1 MPSEGG
7 DEPNPYWGLKSS
19 KFLSTRYSLSIL
31 KSNKLAECATS
42 VFIFCDHIQ
51 GTIIKAYSWISREE
65 FLVVKRSKATG
76 YRGKAV
82 KQATGLNS
90 AGNLNG
96 WEHPGDHVREENSS

>member
-1 MPSEGG
+1 MRQAF
-7 DEPNPYWGLKSS
+7 Y
-19 KFLSTRYSLSIL
+19 F
-31 KSNKLAECATS
+31 
-42 VFIFCDHIQ
+42 FCDHIQ

-65 FLVVKRSKATG
+65 FLVVRRCKATG

-96 WEHPGDHVREENSS
+96 WEHPGDQVREENST